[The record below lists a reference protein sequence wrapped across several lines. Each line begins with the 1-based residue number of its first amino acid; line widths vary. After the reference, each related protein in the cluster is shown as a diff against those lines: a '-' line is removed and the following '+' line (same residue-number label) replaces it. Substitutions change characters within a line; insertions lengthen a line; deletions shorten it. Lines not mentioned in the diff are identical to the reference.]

1 MRKPNNAA
9 DKHEQ
14 YGELGIHQS
23 ASFKSRQTCRRL
35 PNCKNHSKVKD
46 GVILGIS
53 APVTQNILHGTKI

>member
-23 ASFKSRQTCRRL
+23 ASFKTAR
-35 PNCKNHSKVKD
+35 
-46 GVILGIS
+46 S
-53 APVTQNILHGTKI
+53 AGAYRIARTIPKLKMM